1 MTLVPTVVETT
12 NRGER
17 SYDIYSRLL
26 RDRIIFVG
34 GVIDDDLA
42 NLVTAQLLFLEG
54 EDPER
59 DVHLYINSPGG
70 SMTAALAMYDAMQY
84 VRPLV
89 ETTCLGMAA
98 SGASLLLS
106 AGAPGRRLALPNSL
120 VVIHQPWAQGMQGQ
134 ATDLDVHAREILRQ
148 RALLIELYHRHTGRD
163 SEQIGRDIERDY
175 HMTAEQALAY
185 GMIDHII
192 EKRPPV
198 AVARKEHTRERA
210 GLGDL
215 GCAYDGGRCV
225 HREVHRVGDVAEVV
239 RALMQRDGP
248 VHLRRRGDRH
258 LGCSD
263 TSSKWPPPSAVSE
276 SVPDGWST
284 YSVTTMP
291 SLAQSTRYQSMWHSE
306 SDATSSSSGFQRS
319 GAPRNAGSALPEIVG
334 LPSMLTS

>member
-1 MTLVPTVVETT
+1 MTLVPTVVERTT
-12 NRGER
+12 RGER

-98 SGASLLLS
+98 SGASLLLC

-148 RALLIELYHRHTGRD
+148 RALLIELYHRHTGRA

-192 EKRPPV
+192 EKRPV
-198 AVARKEHTRERA
+198 NV
-210 GLGDL
+210 L
-215 GCAYDGGRCV
+215 
-225 HREVHRVGDVAEVV
+225 
-239 RALMQRDGP
+239 
-248 VHLRRRGDRH
+248 
-258 LGCSD
+258 S
-263 TSSKWPPPSAVSE
+263 
-276 SVPDGWST
+276 
-284 YSVTTMP
+284 
-291 SLAQSTRYQSMWHSE
+291 
-306 SDATSSSSGFQRS
+306 RS
-319 GAPRNAGSALPEIVG
+319 GNLERVMVTADLPRADI
-334 LPSMLTS
+334 PS